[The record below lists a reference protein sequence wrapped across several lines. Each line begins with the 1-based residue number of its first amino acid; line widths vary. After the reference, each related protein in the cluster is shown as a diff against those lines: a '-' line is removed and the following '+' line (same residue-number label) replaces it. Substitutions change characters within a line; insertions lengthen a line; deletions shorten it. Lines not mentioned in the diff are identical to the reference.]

1 MSTQQVTFEF
11 RRGTAAQWVAA
22 NPTLSSGE
30 PGYETDTGNLKIGNG
45 STSWTGLGYING
57 GGVIGTPSQLAI
69 YGGNGGPT
77 GSTNLTYSNSTGLNI
92 NNGLSVNGGTAVF
105 NNGLNVSNGLNVNT
119 QPLTLSTN
127 NVIQLS
133 QSGVGTPGVNV
144 SSSAYNGSFT
154 FGPTGPAIYRNGAK
168 ALEVNQNNTVV
179 VNNGMNVA
187 GGMYLQGASHFTDRL
202 TLDSGLAA
210 SGPTATFGVGGLISS
225 GHSRFTNG
233 LAVDN
238 AQLQANAGMTVS
250 NAPLSL
256 ASNNSIQLT
265 QSGVGTPGVNVNAS
279 TYNGSFTFD
288 QTGPSIY
295 KNGSKT
301 FGISNDTTFD
311 TFSQLRPYGNINLSQ
326 GSWLLPGVQ
335 NIKGNTIDMN
345 QALWPLKSQS
355 FNFCDFTSS
364 FAGQTGPLAG
374 GGTVFG
380 NLTGIFNLLLDDSRP
395 HHVNVCI
402 SGLGYT
408 SSTSFIQ
415 ANFAGRVSYIADVY
429 VMGSGVTGSQA
440 VYEVNT
446 LRATSIGPGAAAP
459 TSANSFYLNP
469 NGGNWYFMCNIPA
482 GYFIDQSSIT
492 MSMTM
497 IV

>member
-133 QSGVGTPGVNV
+133 
-144 SSSAYNGSFT
+144 
-154 FGPTGPAIYRNGAK
+154 
-168 ALEVNQNNTVV
+168 
-179 VNNGMNVA
+179 
-187 GGMYLQGASHFTDRL
+187 
-202 TLDSGLAA
+202 
-210 SGPTATFGVGGLISS
+210 
-225 GHSRFTNG
+225 
-233 LAVDN
+233 
-238 AQLQANAGMTVS
+238 
-250 NAPLSL
+250 
-256 ASNNSIQLT
+256 